1 MSWVALLSTTESGI
15 CKVLTEEIISMAEF
29 VLKTNFFEFNERIW
43 KQISGT
49 AIETKFTLPYACIFM
64 DEIET
69 SFLKTEKLKP
79 FIWLRYTDDIFFL
92 WAHGEEQ
99 TNLFLKDLNEFSP
112 NLKFTYKTFQNSIDF
127 LDLNVSLKD
136 GAIFTDLHI
145 KPTDGH
151 QFLHYKSSHSSHIK
165 SSIPYSQALRISR
178 LCSSENDFNAHI
190 TNLKDWFLARNYPQ
204 KIISE
209 QIDKVVFGKQ
219 PSRKNTS

>member
-79 FIWLRYTDDIFFL
+79 FI
-92 WAHGEEQ
+92 
-99 TNLFLKDLNEFSP
+99 
-112 NLKFTYKTFQNSIDF
+112 
-127 LDLNVSLKD
+127 
-136 GAIFTDLHI
+136 
-145 KPTDGH
+145 
-151 QFLHYKSSHSSHIK
+151 
-165 SSIPYSQALRISR
+165 
-178 LCSSENDFNAHI
+178 
-190 TNLKDWFLARNYPQ
+190 
-204 KIISE
+204 
-209 QIDKVVFGKQ
+209 
-219 PSRKNTS
+219 